1 MEQAIPLQ
9 ETPPTRRGMRWYD
22 YITINIYYLGSTT
35 VSQTNGLVFP
45 LLVQMFVGEAVKGEV
60 LGRLRLVTL
69 MVALLTQALMG
80 MLSDRSSLR
89 WGRRRPFIFLGTL
102 LNLLFITGIGVS
114 SGMSGAPGLSFL
126 FAMAIFS
133 QVAANMAHGAQQ
145 GLIPDLVPTEKRGK
159 FSAVKA
165 ILELPLPLI
174 LVSFTIATMISRGNM
189 WAGILTA
196 MTVLAASMLL
206 AMLTPE
212 KQLKVAPPPFDWAP
226 ILRLGL
232 MTALFAAIILGT
244 GALVKIIGQLLVGL
258 PDTTLV
264 MGMGA
269 AGLLAM
275 LVSVGLGVHASVRLS
290 VGLEAARQ
298 NPSFTWW
305 VINRLAFL
313 VGATNLSTFA
323 VYFIQARLGFE
334 RETAAGPAA
343 RLMLVVGVFIL
354 LSALPSGW
362 LSDRF
367 GRRSLVILS
376 GLMAA
381 LGTLVALLVPNLNL
395 IYVGGTLIGIATGCF
410 IPQIGRWVP
419 ILSPSWKPGRY
430 LGISNL
436 AGAGAGAVGA
446 YIGGP
451 IADYFTVNI
460 PAIEGLGYVVLFSIY
475 GLLFLFS
482 AVAVTRVREHTPDI
496 PIPNPLSG

>member
-275 LVSVGLGVHASVRLS
+275 LVSVGLGVYASVRLS

-395 IYVGGTLIGIATGCF
+395 IYVGGTLIGIATGLF
-410 IPQIGRWVP
+410 YTANWALGTDIVP
-419 ILSPSWKPGRY
+419 KLEAGRY

-482 AVAVTRVREHTPDI
+482 AVAVTRVGEHTPDI

>member
-1 MEQAIPLQ
+1 MAQAIPLQ
-9 ETPPTRRGMRWYD
+9 ETPVASRSIRWYD
-22 YITINIYYLGSTT
+22 YISINIYYLGSTT
-35 VSQTNGLVFP
+35 LSQTNGLVFP
-45 LLVQMFVGEAVKGEV
+45 LLVQMFVGQAVQGEY

-69 MVALLTQALMG
+69 MIALLMQAFMG
-80 MLSDRSSLR
+80 MLSDRSSLP

-102 LNLLFITGIGVS
+102 LNLIFVAGIGFS
-114 SGMSGAPGLSFL
+114 AGMSGMSGLSFL
-126 FAMAIFS
+126 FAMAILS
-133 QVAANMAHGAQQ
+133 QIAANMAHGAQQ

-174 LVSFTIATMISRGNM
+174 LVSFTIAGMISRGNM

-196 MTVLAASMLL
+196 MGVLLASMLL
-206 AMLTPE
+206 AMLAPE
-212 KQLKVAPPPFDWAP
+212 KPLKTAPPPLDWAP
-226 ILRLGL
+226 ILRLGF

-244 GALVKIIGQLLVGL
+244 GEAVKLLGRLMVGL

-264 MGMGA
+264 ISMGM

-275 LVSVGLGVHASVRLS
+275 LVSVGLGVYMSVRMS
-290 VGLEAARQ
+290 IGREAARR

-313 VGATNLSTFA
+313 VGAINLSTFA

-362 LSDRF
+362 LADRF
-367 GRRSLVILS
+367 GRRSLVAVS
-376 GLMAA
+376 GCMAA
-381 LGTLVALLVPNLNL
+381 LGTLIALLSPNLTI
-395 IYVGGTLIGIATGCF
+395 IYVGGTLIGIATGLF
-410 IPQIGRWVP
+410 YTANWALGTDIVP
-419 ILSPSWKPGRY
+419 KQEAGRY

-451 IADYFTVNI
+451 IADYFTVNV
-460 PAIEGLGYVVLFSIY
+460 PSFEGLGYVVLFSIY
-475 GLLFLFS
+475 GLLFLLS
-482 AVAVTRVREHTPDI
+482 VLALAGIKESRATIPPKRV
-496 PIPNPLSG
+496 